1 MPGHY
6 GGQPAYIVNPRTEH
20 KQGRDALSVNIAA
33 AKAVANIVKTTLGP
47 KGMDK
52 MMVNSIGDIV
62 ITNDGAMILKGMD
75 IEHPTA
81 KMIVEVARTQ
91 EEIAGDGT
99 TSAVVTAGTLL
110 DKASDLI
117 EEGVHAR
124 VLVRGFENA
133 SEKALEILNEFAI
146 DVSEG
151 NREVLEKIASTS
163 MSGKASETNKEILA
177 SLCVDA
183 ILQISKKG
191 SVNVDND
198 IILRQ
203 EPGKSVDET
212 EILDGIMLNK
222 YRVHPGMPKTVKD
235 AKIAIIDTPL
245 ETQKTSNTSKL
256 QISNA
261 DEMQN
266 FLARED
272 DDFKQMADHVIKSG
286 ANVVICS
293 KNIGDK
299 VAHYL
304 QKSGVMGIR
313 RVSDDDIRN
322 LSYATGAKIVKR
334 VFDLSEED
342 LGHAG
347 EVGEEGESTV
357 AKIFIKKCENTKVI
371 TILLRGSTE
380 HVTDNLERAFDDALH
395 VINSVFE
402 DGKIVAGGGAAE
414 VEIAQRLRHYASSI
428 GGREQLAITAFAD
441 AVESIPM
448 AIAENGGMD
457 ATSVILK
464 LRNAHIENPN
474 IGLDIYSGDYLDMV
488 EKGIV
493 DPLRVKTQTIRSASE
508 VATMILRIDDMMRAQ
523 KKDMMDV
530 NPEHNIHNYNRPF

>member
-20 KQGRDALSVNIAA
+20 KQGKDALSVNIAA

-62 ITNDGAMILKGMD
+62 LTNDGAMILKGMD

-146 DVSEG
+146 DVTEG
-151 NREVLEKIASTS
+151 NREALEKIASTS

-203 EPGKSVDET
+203 EPGKSVSET

-235 AKIAIIDTPL
+235 A
-245 ETQKTSNTSKL
+245 
-256 QISNA
+256 
-261 DEMQN
+261 
-266 FLARED
+266 
-272 DDFKQMADHVIKSG
+272 
-286 ANVVICS
+286 
-293 KNIGDK
+293 
-299 VAHYL
+299 
-304 QKSGVMGIR
+304 
-313 RVSDDDIRN
+313 
-322 LSYATGAKIVKR
+322 
-334 VFDLSEED
+334 
-342 LGHAG
+342 
-347 EVGEEGESTV
+347 
-357 AKIFIKKCENTKVI
+357 
-371 TILLRGSTE
+371 
-380 HVTDNLERAFDDALH
+380 
-395 VINSVFE
+395 
-402 DGKIVAGGGAAE
+402 
-414 VEIAQRLRHYASSI
+414 
-428 GGREQLAITAFAD
+428 
-441 AVESIPM
+441 
-448 AIAENGGMD
+448 
-457 ATSVILK
+457 
-464 LRNAHIENPN
+464 
-474 IGLDIYSGDYLDMV
+474 
-488 EKGIV
+488 
-493 DPLRVKTQTIRSASE
+493 
-508 VATMILRIDDMMRAQ
+508 
-523 KKDMMDV
+523 
-530 NPEHNIHNYNRPF
+530 